1 MKEKP
6 KIALI
11 GYGRMGMELHR
22 TIEERGWPAPLIVD
36 PMTEP
41 GYESIDDLI
50 GRGAQV
56 CIEFTTPG
64 QAARNIISCVQSG
77 LPVVSGTTGWEEDRE
92 AVQRAVE
99 KAQGACIHANNFS
112 IGVYLFRRIATFAAS
127 LLDGFPAYDYALHEI
142 HHTGKI
148 DAPSGTAL
156 TLAAQML
163 AGSHRKSSLETTL
176 PNGAVDPASLYVTST
191 RVGSVIGEHRLL
203 IDSEA
208 DGMEISHHAKG
219 RRGFAEGALL
229 AAQWIYDKK
238 GMYTLEDMIDDI
250 TED

>member
-77 LPVVSGTTGWEEDRE
+77 LPVVSGTTGWEKDRE

-99 KAQGACIHANNFS
+99 EANGACIHANNFS
-112 IGVYLFRRIATFAAS
+112 LGVYIFRRIATYAAK
-127 LLDGFPAYDYALHEI
+127 LLDGFPAYDFAIHEI
-142 HHTGKI
+142 HHAGKA
-148 DAPSGTAL
+148 DFPSGTAL
-156 TLAAQML
+156 MLAAQML
-163 AGSHRKSSLETTL
+163 EASRRKSAIVTSL
-176 PNGAVDPASLYVTST
+176 PDGAVDPAELYVTSS
-191 RVGSVIGEHRLL
+191 RVGSVIGEHRLI

-208 DGMEISHHAKG
+208 DGMEIVHHAKG

-229 AAQWIYDKK
+229 AAQWIYDKH
-238 GMYTLEDMIDDI
+238 GMFTLEDLIDDI
-250 TED
+250 TEA